1 MKHRNEKKFFL
12 HDPDQEIFRSESVQ
26 HYFDG
31 TMNPCQESTYN
42 FLETVVKYLKKT
54 ESYLIFLMKK
64 VMIFQNFF

>member
-1 MKHRNEKKFFL
+1 MKNRNEEKFFL

-42 FLETVVKYLKKT
+42 FIETVVKYLKETKL
-54 ESYLIFLMKK
+54 YFIVLL
-64 VMIFQNFF
+64 